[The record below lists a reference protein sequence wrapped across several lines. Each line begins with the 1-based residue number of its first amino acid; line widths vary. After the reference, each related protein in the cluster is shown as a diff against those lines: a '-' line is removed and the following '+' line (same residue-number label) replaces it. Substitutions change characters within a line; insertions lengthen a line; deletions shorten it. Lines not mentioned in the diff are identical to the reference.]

1 MYQLADHEPVN
12 ANRPKCQ
19 KGEILTPQTY
29 IDDNTEDWIAEL
41 QDTIDKQRATIAK
54 LVELNDE
61 QTKIIVAQKNI
72 TDWLLL
78 VMEYRSQ
85 LEQKLGISYSGMRII
100 N

>member
-1 MYQLADHEPVN
+1 
-12 ANRPKCQ
+12 
-19 KGEILTPQTY
+19 LTPQTY